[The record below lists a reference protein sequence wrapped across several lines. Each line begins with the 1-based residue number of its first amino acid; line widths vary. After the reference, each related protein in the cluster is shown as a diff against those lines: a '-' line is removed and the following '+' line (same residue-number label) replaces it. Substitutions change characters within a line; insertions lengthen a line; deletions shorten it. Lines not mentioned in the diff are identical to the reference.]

1 MVATGGSAV
10 GGRGARRAS
19 VGLALVLAA
28 GCGAPAGP
36 SVPPPVAGPTVAVPS
51 PSTGSSTATTVLR
64 GPSAP
69 RSTPAFVADT
79 AEQVGEASGSS
90 ALVTSVRVVAQPGY
104 DEVVLELSGAA
115 GSVPGFRV
123 GYVDT
128 PVADPSGR
136 PVAVEGSAY
145 LQVLVSGVLGV
156 PPAGG
161 VPSGPLPVSGEVV
174 TQVVAG
180 ASFEGLHQFFVGLDA
195 QRSFRVRA
203 SAEPGRVVVQ
213 ILTP

>member
-1 MVATGGSAV
+1 LR
-10 GGRGARRAS
+10 GRGARRAS

-36 SVPPPVAGPTVAVPS
+36 SVPPPVAGTAADVPS
-51 PSTGSSTATTVLR
+51 PSPGSSTAPTTTVLR
-64 GPSAP
+64 APSAP

-104 DEVVLELSGAA
+104 DEVVLELSGDPGA
-115 GSVPGFRV
+115 VPGFRV

-128 PVADPSGR
+128 PVGDPSGR

-156 PPAGG
+156 DDASAD
-161 VPSGPLPVSGEVV
+161 VSPSGPLPVSGEVV

-203 SAEPGRVVVQ
+203 SADPGRVVVQ